1 MFAQY
6 YPIRKVQRE
15 DAPERALNQDLA
27 LSVLG
32 EIMAWD
38 MERSRKEFA
47 WLQLMSRFQYDGY
60 GDFVAGARFIE
71 SLAGWLQQ
79 FSEQERTAAYDFIKT
94 RLVYFNPA
102 EIHHLI
108 ESSYPEYV
116 RPRIVREVAE
126 LLGKPNYL
134 VWSDPQALERYRQ
147 LLRRCLF
154 FGLSDGA
161 RIDVFRRSTA
171 GIISNEQIL
180 LATEIA
186 QGKWQQLLE
195 KLKAALD
202 ATARFKFLYL
212 MDDFVGTGTTLQGK
226 LKRLW
231 RDLSSAE
238 GSQPSIVSTH
248 FESDWTVVIHLY
260 ITTHDMASGG
270 LQEKIDALEKEVTAG
285 GWFPQI
291 ELSYQLVLP
300 NWIKSDEENARDFWP
315 LIQKYYN
322 SAIETEHTRK
332 GGVKDVRLG
341 FGQCS
346 LPLIFEHNTPNNSI
360 PLLWADVEPKDGQP
374 RMRPLFRRRQRHT
387 DLV

>member
-1 MFAQY
+1 
-6 YPIRKVQRE
+6 
-15 DAPERALNQDLA
+15 
-27 LSVLG
+27 VLG

-79 FSEQERTAAYDFIKT
+79 FKQEERAAAYEFVKT
-94 RLVYFNPA
+94 RLIYFNPA

-108 ESSYPEYV
+108 ESSYPEFV
-116 RPRIVREVAE
+116 RPRIVRDVAE
-126 LLGKPNYL
+126 LLGKPHYL
-134 VWSDPQALERYRQ
+134 VWSDPRALDRYRQ
-147 LLRRCLF
+147 LLRRSLF

-161 RIDVFRRSTA
+161 RIDVFRRSTT

-186 QGKWQQLLE
+186 HGKWQQLLE
-195 KLKAALD
+195 KLRDALGEND
-202 ATARFKFLYL
+202 ARFKFLYL
-212 MDDFVGTGTTLQGK
+212 IDDFVGTGTTLQGK

-231 RDLSSAE
+231 RDLSKADA
-238 GSQPSIVSTH
+238 GQRSILSTH
-248 FESDWTVVIHLY
+248 FEKDWTVVIHLY

-270 LQEKIDALEKEVTAG
+270 LQEKIAALKKETG
-285 GWFPQI
+285 QDGWFPEI

-300 NWIKSDEENARDFWP
+300 NWIKIAEDNAGDFWP

-322 SAIETEHTRK
+322 NGVETEHTRK
-332 GGVKDVRLG
+332 GGGKDVRLG
-341 FGQCS
+341 FGQCA

-360 PLLWADVEPKDGQP
+360 PLLWAEVETKDGQP

-387 DLV
+387 DLA

>member
-1 MFAQY
+1 LA
-6 YPIRKVQRE
+6 
-15 DAPERALNQDLA
+15 APQGGTPELELNQDLA

-60 GDFVAGARFIE
+60 GDFVAGVRFIE

-79 FSEQERTAAYDFIKT
+79 FSHEERAAAYQFVRT
-94 RLVYFNPA
+94 QLVYFNAA

-126 LLGKPNYL
+126 MLGKPHYL
-134 VWSDPQALERYRQ
+134 VWSDPKASEHYRR
-147 LLRRCLF
+147 LLRKCLF

-161 RIDVFRRSTA
+161 RIDVFRRSTT

-195 KLKAALD
+195 KLRAALGED
-202 ATARFKFLYL
+202 NARFKLLYL

-231 RDLSSAE
+231 RDLSKAE
-238 GSQPSIVSTH
+238 AGQPSIVSTH
-248 FESDWTVVIHLY
+248 FEKDWTVVVHLY

-270 LQEKIDALEKEVTAG
+270 LQEKIAALEKEAAG
-285 GWFPQI
+285 GEWFREI
-291 ELSYQLVLP
+291 EYSCQLVLP
-300 NWIKSDEENARDFWP
+300 DWIKVAQGNAGNFWP

-322 SAIETEHTRK
+322 SGVETEHTRK
-332 GGVKDVRLG
+332 GGGKDVRLG
-341 FGQCS
+341 FGQCA
-346 LPLIFEHNTPNNSI
+346 LPLVLEHNTPNNSI

-387 DLV
+387 DLA